1 MSVRQCRRL
10 ALNLDITSLLGR
22 RPITMLSRL
31 QERGEKTQYLMI
43 IYTRTH
49 TAVHHI
55 CRRPIL
61 ALQIAIPSHK
71 PTRTSRQFP
80 LPPVSHTTSCGD
92 LCEYH
97 RTQVADGSASVMAA
111 IFILAVILQVITGM
125 FSHVCISPFLRTFPL
140 STEWVAQFYNCHKD
154 MEWFMEKKKKKPVIK

>member
-1 MSVRQCRRL
+1 
-10 ALNLDITSLLGR
+10 
-22 RPITMLSRL
+22 
-31 QERGEKTQYLMI
+31 MI

-154 MEWFMEKKKKKPVIK
+154 MEWFMEKKKKKPVIKWSSPCNLVYAVICKTAPVFWGSSCWTSCRIL